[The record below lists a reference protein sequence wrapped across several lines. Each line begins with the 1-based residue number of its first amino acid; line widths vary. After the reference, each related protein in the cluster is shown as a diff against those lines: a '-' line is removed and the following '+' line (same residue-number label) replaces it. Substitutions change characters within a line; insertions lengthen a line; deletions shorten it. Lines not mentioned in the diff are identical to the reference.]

1 VSVSVPLTFAAGLSV
16 GCVLMLAVLYF
27 AARWAM
33 RRAVDPSR
41 R

>member
-1 VSVSVPLTFAAGLSV
+1 MALLAFGAGFALGVGSVVAA
-16 GCVLMLAVLYF
+16 AWF